1 MINSDITSN
10 FGWIKSVKKGLK
22 RIPTLGW
29 QYTSSGWQ
37 NDKTLK
43 FKGGCTYIILY
54 YLYNYLL
61 HELRLLL
68 SLNHND
74 LKLWRGCKEATGQ
87 DRTF

>member
-29 QYTSSGWQ
+29 QYTSNGWQ

-43 FKGGCTYIILY
+43 FKGGCTM
-54 YLYNYLL
+54 YLRINY
-61 HELRLLL
+61 
-68 SLNHND
+68 D
-74 LKLWRGCKEATGQ
+74 LQLAI
-87 DRTF
+87 